1 MKRGDNQFMNVIDK
15 ILEIKDTLPKKQKQL
30 CDYLVINNIKSSMMT
45 VSELAKNAGTGTT
58 TVIRLVNLLGY
69 DSYSSFKKDMYQLTI
84 KNQTSSYYNIKQ
96 RFSKTLN
103 NGKDNALVKLLEST
117 SYSFEHLITKTNIEE
132 LDKASNIIIDAKT
145 INILGFRVSNIPSL
159 YLEMMLDV
167 FFQNSKQLSYWKDY
181 AFDNA
186 YRLTKDDILVVFS
199 IWPCTR
205 QTIELADIANKRDVP
220 IVLITN
226 TSLNPIAKY
235 ADSVINTDS
244 VNSECGILPSMFIAE
259 ALISNIGKKTAPQS
273 TKNVEKLENQLNQNN
288 IFVWNQDSF

>member
-1 MKRGDNQFMNVIDK
+1 MSVIDK

-30 CDYLVINNIKSSMMT
+30 CDYLVINYAKAGIMT
-45 VSELAKNAGTGTT
+45 VSDLAKNAGTGTT
-58 TVIRLVNLLGY
+58 TVIRLINLLGY
-69 DSYSSFKKDMYQLTI
+69 DTYSNFKKDLYKLTI
-84 KNQTSSYYNIKQ
+84 QPQTSSYHNIKQ
-96 RFSKTLN
+96 QFSKTSS
-103 NGKDNALVKLLEST
+103 NGKANAFVKLLERT
-117 SYSFEHLITKTNIEE
+117 SYSFEHLITEKNIEE
-132 LDKASNIIIDAKT
+132 LDKASNMMIDAKT
-145 INILGFRVSNIPSL
+145 VNILGFRVSNLPSL

-235 ADSVINTDS
+235 ADAVINTDS
-244 VNSECGILPSMFIAE
+244 VNSGCGILPSMFIAE
-259 ALISNIGKKTAPQS
+259 TLVSSIGKKTAPQS
-273 TKNVEKLENQLNQNN
+273 TENVEKLENYLNQHDMF
-288 IFVWNQDSF
+288 IWDRDSF